1 MRNSDDFK
9 ALLEGTD
16 LIQKLDVKNLFPKAE
31 DKTFMQKQKAYF
43 KHLGEDKF
51 KIFIKKGDFF
61 HIKSIR
67 DRAAHG
73 SQETLDT
80 DTVYKYLWKV
90 KLLTMYFIYMDLSIK
105 EADFLKM
112 VSITFH
118 PIAMKCE
125 IDKYLLDLATD
136 RTILL
141 KLEQGEKAKLEN
153 LSTKINVFDKKEDTY
168 FFNSEISQ
176 MASNYFSEDV
186 ITEIDPS
193 KFYSYEKYV
202 QSLINKQ
209 DIDLKTKY
217 YSEAYLDEKKGKKLL
232 NNVII
237 LFS

>member
-1 MRNSDDFK
+1 
-9 ALLEGTD
+9 
-16 LIQKLDVKNLFPKAE
+16 
-31 DKTFMQKQKAYF
+31 
-43 KHLGEDKF
+43 
-51 KIFIKKGDFF
+51 
-61 HIKSIR
+61 
-67 DRAAHG
+67 
-73 SQETLDT
+73 
-80 DTVYKYLWKV
+80 
-90 KLLTMYFIYMDLSIK
+90 
-105 EADFLKM
+105 M

-118 PIAMKCE
+118 PIAMNCE

>member
-1 MRNSDDFK
+1 
-9 ALLEGTD
+9 
-16 LIQKLDVKNLFPKAE
+16 
-31 DKTFMQKQKAYF
+31 
-43 KHLGEDKF
+43 
-51 KIFIKKGDFF
+51 
-61 HIKSIR
+61 
-67 DRAAHG
+67 
-73 SQETLDT
+73 
-80 DTVYKYLWKV
+80 
-90 KLLTMYFIYMDLSIK
+90 MDLGIK
-105 EADFLKM
+105 ETDFLKM

-118 PIAMKCE
+118 PIAMNCE

-141 KLEQGEKAKLEN
+141 KLEQAEKAKLEK